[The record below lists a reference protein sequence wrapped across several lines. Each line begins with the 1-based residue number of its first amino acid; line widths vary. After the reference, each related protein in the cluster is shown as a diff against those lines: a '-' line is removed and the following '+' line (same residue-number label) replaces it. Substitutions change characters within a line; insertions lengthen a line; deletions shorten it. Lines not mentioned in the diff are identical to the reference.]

1 MSPAGLS
8 GHPPNGFPGISYT
21 LLHGDDFFFSTL
33 RRPQKDFNQK
43 EAKVFFL

>member
-1 MSPAGLS
+1 M
-8 GHPPNGFPGISYT
+8 GFQELAT
-21 LLHGDDFFFSTL
+21 LYCMVMIFFSML